1 MTQKDIQIFEK
12 YLPNTTVNYCFAL
25 WNEHK
30 FNFKITKPRHSKLGD
45 YCYSR
50 ANGHAITVNS
60 NLNKYSFLI
69 TYLHEVA
76 HLLVQKNYIRRK
88 LPHGKEWK
96 DAFRKLLDPVM
107 NEESFPIEILNALKI
122 YYKNP
127 AASTGS
133 HSLLSMSLQRYD
145 RQKEGFEQLGLLLE
159 NELFQLNGRIF
170 AKGPLRRTRFY
181 CKELTSGKNYV
192 ILGRALV
199 QKIG

>member
-1 MTQKDIQIFEK
+1 MTEKELQIFEK
-12 YLPNTTVNYCFAL
+12 YLPAQSIQYCASL
-25 WNEHK
+25 WNHHQ
-30 FNFKITKPRHSKLGD
+30 FNFKITKPRNSKLGD

-60 NLNKYSFLI
+60 NLNKYSFLV

-76 HLLVQKNYIRRK
+76 HLMVQKNYIRRK
-88 LPHGKEWK
+88 QPHGKEWK

-107 NEESFPIEILNALKI
+107 IEQIFPLDILKALRI
-122 YYKNP
+122 YHINP

-133 HSLLSMSLQRYD
+133 HNILSQALREYD
-145 RQKEGFEQLGLLLE
+145 KPVEGLNQLNYLKE
-159 NELFQLNGRIF
+159 NEVFQLNGRLF
-170 AKGPLRRTRFY
+170 SKGPLRRTRFF
-181 CKELTSGKNYV
+181 CKEITSGKNYV